1 MNKFAI
7 GFHTSTGGNKNGLG
21 AFIQRLNAAG
31 LPVMIK
37 ATADAG
43 PAFEAQESGK
53 LHDVDNL
60 LIYRATNNATYQ
72 YDTPRYD
79 LPPSE
84 AAYQHWQATR
94 LVWPPELDP
103 SVVWMEP
110 INEPRAKLEPNETTP
125 TWGGL
130 HPVAW
135 LGRFMVEYASIA
147 NGNGFKVCGPSFSSG
162 DPEVDLWQLEG
173 MADWLRYCAD
183 NPDKAAISHHEY
195 NYGNVPFAD
204 NYPWHYGRFQAV
216 IAAADLLGIPR
227 TFSVFLTE
235 FGWTYETVPSWE
247 TTVPVLTEYAKLA
260 AKFPQLKGVAL
271 WTLQMGWGG
280 ISDQLAQWISDNGN
294 PLANWIISNQYP
306 ALPQPQPTANEF
318 GATLPEDNMEP
329 TNCDLYLD
337 LGRFV
342 HLLPQDTTDDEIATI
357 ARQFNAA
364 KNSFVYS
371 HDDAELIVAHGR
383 GENPDGKKVSEV
395 RIWEPE
401 RFADDVI
408 DYFSSRGY
416 KYSVGYFD
424 GSPPAEIEII
434 DIVDELPKHA
444 TLKYATRPLT
454 GITTLTIH
462 HTVSP
467 PDRSIESIASYHVN
481 SNGWPGIGYHFVI
494 KDDGRIYQTNYLE
507 TKSYHAGSYTAP
519 GDENAVS
526 VGVTLQGDFTNV
538 PPPQAQL
545 DAAREL
551 VVRLKNVLPSVTA
564 VLGHRQMP
572 GASTACP
579 GATWAQWLPYVAGDE
594 IVVPEPP
601 PPPPPVPT
609 IDVAPYFVPAG
620 QYGPKIVMQVNSGTQ
635 PLQLEKRANDVIL
648 RKGDGNWIDGK
659 KWQDSEQW
667 RVVNGQVQKGKD
679 TSDAGN
685 GGRDGY
691 DLGWAQW
698 IPQFVQVG
706 QTYHS
711 TPTVKRFDRTNNCQ
725 VYSTAVAND
734 YLTIKAIIPTWVSPA
749 NSSIVLNDVLI
760 IEWRSGTPDLSKP
773 PNEVYYFAKGYGYV
787 GWGNHFI
794 VEITQG
800 QAPLTGAL
808 DCGM

>member
-1 MNKFAI
+1 MASLI
-7 GFHTSTGGNKNGLG
+7 GAHYSRNGIKQFPSRVVLSMYGNGLG
-21 AFIQRLNAAG
+21 GDETHPDTITILRDTRVFPSGEAPPDFHTFDPVASGISWEQYGRYWYSERTEITPPPDSDIGFPNFKTCWDVLPPADYYAIINEQGGNDPWALQRAVDIERAISWAAG
-31 LPVMIK
+31 
-37 ATADAG
+37 ADGRKCCIMNLAG
-43 PAFEAQESGK
+43 GTPGDFELWKTIVAPFVVEAWDTWG
-53 LHDVDNL
+53 H
-60 LIYRATNNATYQ
+60 IYGRHCYADKFVN
-72 YDTPRYD
+72 DD
-79 LPPSE
+79 G
-84 AAYQHWQATR
+84 
-94 LVWPPELDP
+94 
-103 SVVWMEP
+103 SVVP
-110 INEPRAKLEPNETTP
+110 GQPQR
-125 TWGGL
+125 
-130 HPVAW
+130 
-135 LGRFMVEYASIA
+135 
-147 NGNGFKVCGPSFSSG
+147 
-162 DPEVDLWQLEG
+162 
-173 MADWLRYCAD
+173 
-183 NPDKAAISHHEY
+183 
-195 NYGNVPFAD
+195 
-204 NYPWHYGRFQAV
+204 V
-216 IAAADLLGIPR
+216 IAELEYLRSIGY
-227 TFSVFLTE
+227 T
-235 FGWTYETVPSWE
+235 GGM
-247 TTVPVLTEYAKLA
+247 VLTECGLDGGY
-260 AKFPQLKGVAL
+260 GVADL
-271 WTLQMGWGG
+271 ARFTYQVQAWEAALRPYADILIGFCWWECGASGFQADYTEHLKTLVPYMNN
-280 ISDQLAQWISDNGN
+280 S
-294 PLANWIISNQYP
+294 Y
-306 ALPQPQPTANEF
+306 
-318 GATLPEDNMEP
+318 
-329 TNCDLYLD
+329 
-337 LGRFV
+337 LGRWEPAETTQPPGGGEEPPMKHKAIV
-342 HLLPQDTTDDEIATI
+342 VKLPQDMTATEW
-357 ARQFNAA
+357 NTAA
-364 KNSFVYS
+364 AEAFYFRHTMTAS
-371 HDDAELIVAHGR
+371 HDDMLTILNGGNAESYVKFSH
-383 GENPDGKKVSEV
+383 
-395 RIWEPE
+395 PE
-401 RFADDVI
+401 RDSEAVALAEAAGYSWQPLYDVQA
-408 DYFSSRGY
+408 
-416 KYSVGYFD
+416 
-424 GSPPAEIEII
+424 PTLEII

-494 KDDGRIYQTNYLE
+494 KDTGIIYQTNYLE
-507 TKSYHAGSYTAP
+507 TKSYHAGSYAAP

-526 VGVTLQGDFTNV
+526 VGVTLQGDFTNA

-551 VVRLKNVLPSVTA
+551 VAHLKSVLPSVTA

-594 IVVPEPP
+594 IVTPEPP
-601 PPPPPVPT
+601 PPPQPAPT
-609 IDVAPYFVPAG
+609 IDVAPYFIPAG
-620 QYGPKIVMQVNSGTQ
+620 QYGPKIVMQVGSGTQ

-659 KWQDSEQW
+659 RYQDSEQW

-734 YLTIKAIIPTWVSPA
+734 YLTIKAIIPTWTSPA
-749 NSSIVLNDVLI
+749 NSSIMLNGVLI
-760 IEWRSGTPDLSKP
+760 IEWRSGTSDLSVT
-773 PNEVYYFAKGYGYV
+773 PNEVYYFAKNYGYV

>member
-1 MNKFAI
+1 MASLI
-7 GFHTSTGGNKNGLG
+7 GAHYSRNGIKQFPSRVVLSMYGNGLG
-21 AFIQRLNAAG
+21 GDETHPDTITILRDTRIFPSGEAPPDFHTFDPVASGISWEQYGRYWHSERTEITPPPDSDIGFPNFKTCWDALPPADYYAIINEQGGNDPWALQRAVDIERAISWAAG
-31 LPVMIK
+31 AGGRKCCVMNL
-37 ATADAG
+37 AG
-43 PAFEAQESGK
+43 GTPGDFELWKTIVAPF
-53 LHDVDNL
+53 VV
-60 LIYRATNNATYQ
+60 
-72 YDTPRYD
+72 
-79 LPPSE
+79 E
-84 AAYQHWQATR
+84 AW
-94 LVWPPELDP
+94 D
-103 SVVWMEP
+103 
-110 INEPRAKLEPNETTP
+110 
-125 TWGGL
+125 TWG
-130 HPVAW
+130 HIY
-135 LGRFMVEYASIA
+135 GRHCYADKFVDS
-147 NGNGFKVCGPSFSSG
+147 NGNIMPGQP
-162 DPEVDLWQLEG
+162 Q
-173 MADWLRYCAD
+173 R
-183 NPDKAAISHHEY
+183 
-195 NYGNVPFAD
+195 
-204 NYPWHYGRFQAV
+204 V
-216 IAAADLLGIPR
+216 IAELEYLQSIGYGGG
-227 TFSVFLTE
+227 V
-235 FGWTYETVPSWE
+235 
-247 TTVPVLTEYAKLA
+247 VLTECGLDGGY
-260 AKFPQLKGVAL
+260 GVADISRFTYQVQAWEAAL
-271 WTLQMGWGG
+271 RPYANTLIGFCWWECGASGFQADYTEHLKTLVPYMNNSYLGRWE
-280 ISDQLAQWISDNGN
+280 
-294 PLANWIISNQYP
+294 P
-306 ALPQPQPTANEF
+306 APPNE
-318 GATLPEDNMEP
+318 DDMEP

-526 VGVTLQGDFTNV
+526 VGVTLQGDFTND

-551 VVRLKNVLPSVTA
+551 VAYLKGVLPSVTA